1 MLGKYHIIHANAQ
14 PIQRRVRCY
23 ETGRYHRHN
32 THVEEFFRS
41 ACGETFTLR
50 QNDACNITIANP
62 NWDKNWCHDCVKAFP
77 WTEEARGIWREK
89 HSIETLDHASWEK
102 WVRTSEGSAL

>member
-41 ACGETFTLR
+41 APAERRLR
-50 QNDACNITIANP
+50 
-62 NWDKNWCHDCVKAFP
+62 
-77 WTEEARGIWREK
+77 
-89 HSIETLDHASWEK
+89 
-102 WVRTSEGSAL
+102 SAKTMPAT